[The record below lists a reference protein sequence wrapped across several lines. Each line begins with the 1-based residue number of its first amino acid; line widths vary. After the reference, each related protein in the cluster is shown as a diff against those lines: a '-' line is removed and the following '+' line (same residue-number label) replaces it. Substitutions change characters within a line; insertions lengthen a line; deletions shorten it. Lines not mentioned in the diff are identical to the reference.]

1 MPGARSASRPML
13 AAPLASTMAISKLT
27 LADLEVA
34 GKRVL
39 VRVDFNVPLGDD
51 GEVSNDA
58 RIRASV
64 PTIQSILERGGI
76 PVLMTH
82 LGRPK
87 GKVVD
92 AMRLDP
98 VARRLSELLGCKVKK
113 ADDCVGPAV
122 EKLVKKAQKG
132 EVVLLENLRF
142 HKEEEENEP
151 GFASALAKLGD
162 LYVNDAFGT
171 SHRAHAS
178 IVGPAAVMPAAAG
191 LLLEKEI
198 DSFERALTNAERP
211 FVAILGGAK
220 VSDKI
225 LVIENLLE
233 KVDALLIGG
242 GMTYTFLAAQGVKI
256 GASLVEKDRFEVAK
270 KILAKAQAKKVRLE
284 LPVDHVIADRFADDA
299 ERKTVEG
306 AIPDEWMALDIGP
319 KTRAL
324 FAQVIAGAKTIIWNG
339 PMGVFE
345 MEPFAAGTE
354 AVARAVADAKA
365 LSIVGGGDSVAAVE
379 QFGLESRISH
389 ISTGGGAS
397 LELLEGQVLPG
408 ISALTERQR

>member
-1 MPGARSASRPML
+1 MP
-13 AAPLASTMAISKLT
+13 ISKLT
-27 LADLEVA
+27 LADLDVA

-39 VRVDFNVPLGDD
+39 VRVDFNVPLGDG

-58 RIRASV
+58 RIRASL
-64 PTIQSILERGGI
+64 PTIQAILERGGI

-92 AMRLDP
+92 SMRLDP
-98 VARRLSELLGCKVKK
+98 VARRLGELLGCKVRK

-151 GFASALAKLGD
+151 AFAAALAKLGD

-198 DSFERALTNAERP
+198 DSFDRALSAPERP

-242 GMTYTFLAAQGVKI
+242 GMTYTFLAAQGVPI
-256 GASLVEKDRFEVAK
+256 GASLVEKDRFEVART
-270 KILAKAQAKKVRLE
+270 ILAKAQAKKVRID

-299 ERKTVEG
+299 EHKIVEG
-306 AIPDEWMALDIGP
+306 AIPDEWMGLDIGP
-319 KTRAL
+319 KTRAA
-324 FAQVIAGAKTIIWNG
+324 FAQVISGAKTIIWNG

-345 MEPFAAGTE
+345 MAPFAAGTE
-354 AVARAVADAKA
+354 AVARAVADAQA

-379 QFGLESRISH
+379 QFGLEARISH

-408 ISALTERQR
+408 IAALSDRPS

>member
-1 MPGARSASRPML
+1 M
-13 AAPLASTMAISKLT
+13 SKLT
-27 LADLEVA
+27 LADLDVA

-64 PTIQSILERGGI
+64 PTIQAILERGGI

-98 VARRLSELLGCKVKK
+98 VARRLSELLDRKVKK

-151 GFASALAKLGD
+151 GFAAALAKLGE

-198 DSFERALTNAERP
+198 DSFERALTKPERP

-242 GMTYTFLAAQGVKI
+242 GMTYTFLAAQGLKI

-270 KILAKAQAKKVRLE
+270 KILAKAKAKKVRLE

-299 ERKTVEG
+299 ECKTIEG

-324 FAQVIAGAKTIIWNG
+324 FAGVIAGAKTIIWNG

-345 MEPFAAGTE
+345 MAPFAAGTE
-354 AVARAVADAKA
+354 AVARAVADAQA

-408 ISALTERQR
+408 IAALTDRQG

>member
-1 MPGARSASRPML
+1 MP
-13 AAPLASTMAISKLT
+13 ISKLT
-27 LADLEVA
+27 LADLDVA

-58 RIRASV
+58 RIRASL
-64 PTIQSILERGGI
+64 PTIQAILERGGI

-92 AMRLDP
+92 SMRLDP
-98 VARRLSELLGCKVKK
+98 VARRLGELLGCKVRK
-113 ADDCVGPAV
+113 ADDCVGAAV

-151 GFASALAKLGD
+151 AFAAALAKLGE

-178 IVGPAAVMPAAAG
+178 IVGPAAAMPAAAG

-198 DSFERALTNAERP
+198 DSFDRALSAPERP

-242 GMTYTFLAAQGVKI
+242 GMTYTFLAAQGVPI
-256 GASLVEKDRFEVAK
+256 GASLVEKDRLDTART
-270 KILAKAQAKKVRLE
+270 ILAKAQAKQVRVE

-299 ERKTVEG
+299 EHKVVEG
-306 AIPDEWMALDIGP
+306 PIPQEWMGLDIGP
-319 KTRAL
+319 KTCAA

-345 MEPFAAGTE
+345 MAPFAAGTE
-354 AVARAVADAKA
+354 AVARAVADAQA

-379 QFGLESRISH
+379 QFGLEARISH

-397 LELLEGQVLPG
+397 LELLEGRVLPG
-408 ISALTERQR
+408 IAALSDRPS

>member
-1 MPGARSASRPML
+1 MP
-13 AAPLASTMAISKLT
+13 ISKLT
-27 LADLEVA
+27 LADLDVA

-39 VRVDFNVPLGDD
+39 VRVDFNVPLGDG

-58 RIRASV
+58 RIRASL
-64 PTIQSILERGGI
+64 PTIQAILERGGI

-92 AMRLDP
+92 SMRLDP
-98 VARRLSELLGCKVKK
+98 VARRLGELLGCKVRK

-122 EKLVKKAQKG
+122 EKLVKKAQRG

-151 GFASALAKLGD
+151 AFAAALAKLGD

-198 DSFERALTNAERP
+198 DSFDRALSAPERP

-242 GMTYTFLAAQGVKI
+242 GMTYTFLAAQGVPI
-256 GASLVEKDRFEVAK
+256 GASLVEKDRFEIART
-270 KILAKAQAKKVRLE
+270 ILAKAKAKKVRID

-299 ERKTVEG
+299 EHKIVEG
-306 AIPDEWMALDIGP
+306 AIPDEWMGLDIGP
-319 KTRAL
+319 KTRAA
-324 FAQVIAGAKTIIWNG
+324 FAQVISGAKTIIWNG

-345 MEPFAAGTE
+345 MAPFAAGTE
-354 AVARAVADAKA
+354 AVARAVADAQA

-379 QFGLESRISH
+379 QFGLEARISH

-408 ISALTERQR
+408 IAALSDRPS

>member
-1 MPGARSASRPML
+1 M
-13 AAPLASTMAISKLT
+13 SKLT